1 MTFIYILDNAIKRFK
16 LLEIDNIN
24 PIKDFFSNEKIQK
37 QVHSFFRKYNYK
49 IINKKEYLDRSYEF
63 AVTQGES
70 LPQVKN
76 VGFLGVMNIKE
87 LKSIQEK
94 RTFKK
99 LKKQINRILDQTCAP
114 LTVDRNGY
122 IINGHHRYDA
132 LKILKKK
139 KITVR
144 VLNLNASDMLHLE
157 YTSTELNKMLRHH
170 QFNSLNLLT
179 FKPENLLKKIS

>member
-1 MTFIYILDNAIKRFK
+1 LTFIYILDNAIKRFK

-24 PIKDFFSNEKIQK
+24 PIKDFFAHEKIQK
-37 QVHSFFRKYNYK
+37 QVYSFFRKYNYQ

-99 LKKQINRILDQTCAP
+99 LKKQINRILDKTCAP

-157 YTSTELNKMLRHH
+157 YTGTELNKMLKHH

-179 FKPENLLKKIS
+179 FKPESLLKKIS

>member
-24 PIKDFFSNEKIQK
+24 PIKDFFAHGKIQK
-37 QVHSFFRKYNYK
+37 QVYSFFRKYNYQ

-87 LKSIQEK
+87 LK
-94 RTFKK
+94 
-99 LKKQINRILDQTCAP
+99 L
-114 LTVDRNGY
+114 
-122 IINGHHRYDA
+122 
-132 LKILKKK
+132 
-139 KITVR
+139 
-144 VLNLNASDMLHLE
+144 
-157 YTSTELNKMLRHH
+157 
-170 QFNSLNLLT
+170 SL
-179 FKPENLLKKIS
+179 IHI